1 MLLDFNIDWQQ
12 ANDQNDDNV
21 ESLTTEDGKDI
32 SEAIYKALKLRSCTT
47 GYVYMYKNNKTD
59 ATPHRPDGIFDLCVR
74 TNVDCQYEWLH
85 GRLDSAIGKIVN
97 VTLQHHGHISVHL
110 RYTLEPPVDTFNPFY
125 AKQIMFCRWLIVP
138 SETYCPKIRLT
149 FSDVQSLHKEK
160 AKHALVQLFDG
171 VHVNE
176 TSTANICLSEYHMI
190 MSQTDSGI
198 AVHWEA
204 LLLTPSLL
212 LALLSF

>member
-1 MLLDFNIDWQQ
+1 MLLDFTIDWQQ

-47 GYVYMYKNNKTD
+47 GYVYMYENNKTD
-59 ATPHRPDGIFDLCVR
+59 DTQHQPNGTFELCVR

-85 GRLDSAIGKIVN
+85 RRLDSAMGKIVN
-97 VTLQHHGHISVHL
+97 VTLKNHGQTSVHL
-110 RYTLEPPVDTFNPFY
+110 RYALEPPVGTFNPLY
-125 AKQIMFCRWLIVP
+125 AKIIMFCRWLIVP

-149 FSDVQSLHKEK
+149 FSDVQSLYNEK

-171 VHVNE
+171 GHINE
-176 TSTANICLSEYHMI
+176 TSTANICLSEYHRI

-212 LALLSF
+212 VALLSF